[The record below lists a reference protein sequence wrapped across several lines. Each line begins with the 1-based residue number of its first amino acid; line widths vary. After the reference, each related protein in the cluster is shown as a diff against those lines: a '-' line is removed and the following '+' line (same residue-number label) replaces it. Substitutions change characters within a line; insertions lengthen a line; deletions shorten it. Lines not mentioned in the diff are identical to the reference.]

1 MDKKEKGYKESLVA
15 LDKLEKMTNEEIIN
29 VAKELVR
36 VVSVDRKYI
45 EDRYI
50 LTRKEFADVVMKTIM
65 NPEYKPNKKQKE
77 EDRTKTILKY
87 IAYIKE
93 EAKLDYNR
101 RLLQIIK

>member
-45 EDRYI
+45 
-50 LTRKEFADVVMKTIM
+50 
-65 NPEYKPNKKQKE
+65 
-77 EDRTKTILKY
+77 
-87 IAYIKE
+87 
-93 EAKLDYNR
+93 
-101 RLLQIIK
+101 